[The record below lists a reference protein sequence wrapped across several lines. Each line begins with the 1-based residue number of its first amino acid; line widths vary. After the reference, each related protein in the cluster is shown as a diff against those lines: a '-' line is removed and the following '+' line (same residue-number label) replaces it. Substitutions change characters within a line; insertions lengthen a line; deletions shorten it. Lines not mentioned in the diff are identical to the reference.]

1 MITPDSNSPIN
12 EGTFYDFIFIGLG
25 ASNSLIILSLLKNG
39 SIAGKKVAILEQSG
53 KNSNDKTYCF
63 WARPNESIVSDLNPI
78 ISYRYTNIKVNQNVI
93 QNIEEQPYHYIR
105 SLDLYKHTAEALDQA
120 QIPVYR
126 YAVDKVTNENDLYTV
141 HTSNAKYQ
149 TRHIFDSRPPSP
161 DLLSKD
167 DIYLH
172 QSFHGLHIR
181 CKKDVFQK
189 HSFEMM
195 NFNIDQSDY
204 TQFIYVLPFSS
215 GEALVELT
223 RFGADKIDLSYARNV
238 LDEFILKNFGEF
250 EILAD
255 ESGCIPMTTFINPPN
270 GYSGILNT
278 GASANLI
285 KPSTGY
291 GFKSMYAN
299 SKIIADKLMRGDYR
313 HFNRISFQS
322 AKRFRIYDRLLL
334 TILLLWPHQGK
345 GIFTSL
351 FKRQSIATVFSFLD
365 EKTSLYQEVKIF
377 ALLPII
383 PFIKALYLFIKK
395 ENWIRYVV
403 AFFAVLSYLIIA
415 SFDSVTAMYTSY
427 FILIAGFLAVG
438 IPHGALDHIL
448 EKNDKEP
455 LYLFIFKYLAIIG
468 FYFALWHY
476 FPLLSLITFIIFSSF
491 HFGESELEE
500 TGVKISSTGSY
511 LKAFTLGLSILLFI
525 IFSHFEESMDV
536 IASMNAFQLQ
546 DYKAGDVSLY
556 SLGIAAI
563 SLFYIIS
570 KSILSKRYSYL
581 GLLFLLLIGIKLPL
595 IFAFGLYFIFQH
607 SYNAWG
613 HLQTGLKL
621 NENSLYKKALPY
633 TLGALIILIAIVI
646 FNPNTIINTEGFLAN
661 VFIFLACISLP
672 HFVLMHLF
680 YKSNA
685 H

>member
-1 MITPDSNSPIN
+1 MITPDSNSLVN
-12 EGTFYDFIFIGLG
+12 ESSFYDFIFIGLG
-25 ASNSLIILSLLKNG
+25 ASNSLILLSLLKNG
-39 SIAGKKVAILEQSG
+39 SIAGKKVAILETSG
-53 KNSNDKTYCF
+53 KNTNDKTYCF

-105 SLDLYKHTAEALDQA
+105 SIDLYKHTAEALDQA

-126 YAVDKVTNENDLYTV
+126 FAVDKVTSENDLYTV

-161 DLLSKD
+161 DLLNKD

-172 QSFHGLHIR
+172 QSFYGLHVR

-195 NFNIDQSDY
+195 NFDVDQSDY

-223 RFGADKIDLSYARNV
+223 RFGADKIDMNYARNV

-250 EILAD
+250 EVLAD

-270 GYSGILNT
+270 EYSGILNT
-278 GASANLI
+278 GANANLI

-299 SKIIADKLMRGDYR
+299 AKIIADTLMQGDYQ

-322 AKRFRIYDRLLL
+322 ANRFRIYDRLLL

-345 GIFTSL
+345 GIFSSL

-377 ALLPII
+377 ALLPIV
-383 PFIKALYLFIKK
+383 PFLKALYLFIKK
-395 ENWIRYVV
+395 ENWIRYIV
-403 AFFAVLSYLIIA
+403 AFLAVLAYLIIA
-415 SFDSVTAMYTSY
+415 SFDSVTAMYVSY

-448 EKNDKEP
+448 EKNKREP
-455 LYLFIFKYLAIIG
+455 LYRFILKYLAIIG

-476 FPLLSLITFIIFSSF
+476 LPSLSLITFIIFSSF

-511 LKAFTLGLSILLFI
+511 LKAFTLGLCILLFI

-546 DYKAGDVSLY
+546 DFKTVDFSFY
-556 SLGIAAI
+556 SFGIAAI

-570 KSILSKRYSYL
+570 QSIFSKRYSYL

-613 HLQTGLKL
+613 HLQTGLNL

-633 TLGALIILIAIVI
+633 TLGALIVLLAIVV